1 MRIFRE
7 KNNAKINEKMM
18 KNGKYAKK
26 TKIPR
31 KIQKFRNKFKFHQ
44 KRLKF
49 TLKAVLI
56 KAFLWKLLS
65 YKGKSKKTL
74 QILLAPA

>member
-31 KIQKFRNKFKFHQ
+31 KIQKFRNKFK
-44 KRLKF
+44 
-49 TLKAVLI
+49 VL
-56 KAFLWKLLS
+56 A
-65 YKGKSKKTL
+65 
-74 QILLAPA
+74 

>member
-26 TKIPR
+26 NENSAKNTEI
-31 KIQKFRNKFKFHQ
+31 
-44 KRLKF
+44 
-49 TLKAVLI
+49 
-56 KAFLWKLLS
+56 
-65 YKGKSKKTL
+65 
-74 QILLAPA
+74 

>member
-1 MRIFRE
+1 MQ
-7 KNNAKINEKMM
+7 
-18 KNGKYAKK
+18 KK
-26 TKIPR
+26 TTIIPR
-31 KIQKFRNKFKFHQ
+31 KIQKFRNKFKIHQ

-74 QILLAPA
+74 